1 LRKITKSSA
10 HLSQKSVRIAV
21 SQSPSEFVDSLKAL
35 GFEELEEG
43 AALVA
48 AFSVLAGHG
57 GEQT

>member
-1 LRKITKSSA
+1 M
-10 HLSQKSVRIAV
+10 

>member
-1 LRKITKSSA
+1 
-10 HLSQKSVRIAV
+10 V
-21 SQSPSEFVDSLKAL
+21 SQSPSEFVDSLEAL